1 MQSRTRQ
8 AKDRFDDAV
17 IKVSRKVGSVA
28 HRQVMKAHQRRID
41 RTKRAI
47 RNLEIGRPIA
57 YRLTDK
63 ATADLTATGTGSI
76 FN

>member
-1 MQSRTRQ
+1 MQTRTRK
-8 AKDRFDDAV
+8 AKDRLDDAV

-41 RTKRAI
+41 RSKRAI
-47 RNLEIGRPIA
+47 RELEIGLPIT
-57 YRLTDK
+57 YSLTDK
-63 ATADLTATGTGSI
+63 ATADLQATGTGSI